1 MSVHKKYFHQKTS
14 GHPRTSTA
22 LPHHV
27 TSFGDKRIWISAMA
41 QCLDKPGT
49 PAKCGASSRCFLRRL
64 RIFWKD
70 PRGDHHSHCE
80 WNLGVG
86 DTWAHSSAMGALYL
100 VYMLCCM
107 CVCVSFHE
115 HELVCESG
123 TGILFQIHTYP
134 RHPFG
139 EAGGSPQ
146 NSVLRVH
153 WPSSVDLDP

>member
-1 MSVHKKYFHQKTS
+1 MTITHIVNE
-14 GHPRTSTA
+14 
-22 LPHHV
+22 
-27 TSFGDKRIWISAMA
+27 I
-41 QCLDKPGT
+41 
-49 PAKCGASSRCFLRRL
+49 
-64 RIFWKD
+64 
-70 PRGDHHSHCE
+70 
-80 WNLGVG
+80 LGSETLELTHLQWV
-86 DTWAHSSAMGALYL
+86 ALYL

-153 WPSSVDLDP
+153 